1 MASGGAEK
9 DIASLHAG
17 QIESGVL
24 RKMGDE
30 FDADVRERRGR
41 GPTGHEEK
49 GGRRR
54 ERVVLANRGL
64 ENG

>member
-1 MASGGAEK
+1 
-9 DIASLHAG
+9 
-17 QIESGVL
+17 
-24 RKMGDE
+24 MGDE
-30 FDADVRERRGR
+30 FDTNVRERRGR

-54 ERVVLANRGL
+54 RERVVLANWGL